1 MTNIESKINGL
12 IARTNRTWGIYAQ
25 DIDSGKK
32 FAVNENR
39 VFETASTIK
48 VFILLALFDKITKEK
63 ISLRT
68 PIKIKKKHIGT
79 VGRSSGISQYFY
91 LTQPLPLYNVA
102 LLMIIVSDNPC
113 TNVLIEYLGKE
124 KINQYIVKK
133 LGLKKTKLLTNKVD
147 FHKDFSFKNT
157 KMGSTTPYEIALT
170 LKKLEEDKLFDNK
183 TSRKIIEMLTH
194 QFYSES
200 IPRYLPT
207 WANVGME
214 RYKIKRIANKTG
226 SITYEDDDYFT
237 TRSDA
242 ALIYTKNRRRFV
254 ISIYHEGSKDNN
266 HIYTADNK
274 NKIIGSK
281 ISAILFNY
289 FYQGNK

>member
-1 MTNIESKINGL
+1 MKDISSKINDL
-12 IARTNRTWGIYAQ
+12 ISRTNRTWGIYAQ
-25 DIDSGKK
+25 DLDTGKK
-32 FAVNENR
+32 FALNQNR

-68 PIKIKKKHIGT
+68 PIKIAKKHIGT

-102 LLMIIVSDNPC
+102 LLMIVVSDNPC

-124 KINQYIVKK
+124 KINRYIAEK
-133 LGLKKTKLLTNKVD
+133 LGLKKTKLLTNKID
-147 FHKDFSFKNT
+147 FHKDFKLRDSKL
-157 KMGSTTPYEIALT
+157 GTTTAYEIALT
-170 LKKLEEDKLFDNK
+170 LKKLEEDKLFDKN
-183 TSRKIIEMLTH
+183 TSRKIIKILTH

-214 RYKIKRIANKTG
+214 RYKIKKIANKTG

-242 ALIYTKNRRRFV
+242 TLIYTKNRRRFV
-254 ISIYHEGSKDNN
+254 ISIYHEGPKDNN

-274 NKIIGSK
+274 SKIIGSK
-281 ISAILFNY
+281 ISKILFDY
-289 FYQGNK
+289 FYKEDK

>member
-1 MTNIESKINGL
+1 MKNISSKISDL

-25 DIDSGKK
+25 DLDTGKK
-32 FAVNENR
+32 FALNENR
-39 VFETASTIK
+39 AFETASTIK
-48 VFILLALFDKITKEK
+48 VFILLALFDKIIKEK

-68 PIKIKKKHIGT
+68 PVKIAKKHIGA
-79 VGRSSGISQYFY
+79 VGRSSGISQHFY

-124 KINQYIVKK
+124 KINQYIAKK
-133 LGLKKTKLLTNKVD
+133 LGLKKTKLLTSKID
-147 FHKDFSFKNT
+147 FHKDFRLKST
-157 KMGSTTPYEIALT
+157 KLGTTTPYEIALA
-170 LKKLEEDKLFDNK
+170 LKKLEEDKLFDKN
-183 TSRKIIEMLTH
+183 TSRKIIRILTH
-194 QFYSES
+194 QFYTES

-207 WANVGME
+207 WSNVGME
-214 RYKIKRIANKTG
+214 RYKIKKIANKTG

-254 ISIYHEGSKDNN
+254 ISIYHEGPRDNN

-274 NKIIGSK
+274 SKIIGSK
-281 ISAILFNY
+281 ISKALFDY
-289 FYQGNK
+289 FYKRG

>member
-1 MTNIESKINGL
+1 MKDISSKINNL
-12 IARTNRTWGIYAQ
+12 IARTNRTWGIYAH
-25 DIDSGKK
+25 DLDTEKK
-32 FAVNENR
+32 FALNENR

-68 PIKIKKKHIGT
+68 PIRIKKKHIGT
-79 VGRSSGISQYFY
+79 VGRSSGITQHFY
-91 LTQPLPLYNVA
+91 LTQPLPLYNIA

-133 LGLKKTKLLTNKVD
+133 LGLKKTKLLTSKVD
-147 FHKDFSFKNT
+147 FNKDFSLKNT
-157 KMGSTTPYEIALT
+157 KLGTTTPYEIAKT
-170 LKKLEEDKLFDNK
+170 LKDLEQNKFFDKN
-183 TSRKIIEMLTH
+183 TSRKIIGILTH

-214 RYKIKRIANKTG
+214 KYKIKKIANKTG

-254 ISIYHEGSKDNN
+254 ISIYHEGPMDNN

-281 ISAILFNY
+281 ISKILFDY
-289 FYQGNK
+289 FYKVDQ

>member
-1 MTNIESKINGL
+1 
-12 IARTNRTWGIYAQ
+12 
-25 DIDSGKK
+25 
-32 FAVNENR
+32 
-39 VFETASTIK
+39 
-48 VFILLALFDKITKEK
+48 
-63 ISLRT
+63 
-68 PIKIKKKHIGT
+68 
-79 VGRSSGISQYFY
+79 
-91 LTQPLPLYNVA
+91 
-102 LLMIIVSDNPC
+102 MIIVSDNPC

-133 LGLKKTKLLTNKVD
+133 LGLKKTKLLTSKVD
-147 FHKDFSFKNT
+147 FNKDFSLKNT
-157 KMGSTTPYEIALT
+157 KLGTTTPYEIAKT
-170 LKKLEEDKLFDNK
+170 LKDLEQNKFFDKN
-183 TSRKIIEMLTH
+183 TSRKIIGILTH

-214 RYKIKRIANKTG
+214 KYKIKKIANKTG

-254 ISIYHEGSKDNN
+254 ISIYHEGPMDNN

-274 NKIIGSK
+274 NEIIGSK
-281 ISAILFNY
+281 ISKILFDY
-289 FYQGNK
+289 FYKVDQ